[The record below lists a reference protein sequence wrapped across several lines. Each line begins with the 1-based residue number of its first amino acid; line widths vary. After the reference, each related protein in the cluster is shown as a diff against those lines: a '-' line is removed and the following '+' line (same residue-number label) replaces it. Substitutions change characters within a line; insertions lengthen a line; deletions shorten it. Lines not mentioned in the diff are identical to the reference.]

1 MTVPAA
7 WYPQPDGQQRYWD
20 GQAWTGNFAQGAFV
34 PQAQGRPFSG
44 RAIAGFILSLLWLGG
59 LGSLV
64 GLGLSVDA
72 MRETRNGAR
81 AGRGL
86 AVAGLILSIL
96 GVISVAFIYLVI
108 LQQGHDLSNQFNQ
121 MNSELSTP
129 GVSP

>member
-1 MTVPAA
+1 
-7 WYPQPDGQQRYWD
+7 
-20 GQAWTGNFAQGAFV
+20 
-34 PQAQGRPFSG
+34 
-44 RAIAGFILSLLWLGG
+44 
-59 LGSLV
+59 
-64 GLGLSVDA
+64 LGLSVDA